1 MRAALIL
8 ALTAAAITPAF
19 AQDDD
24 RDFLTAFLEDN
35 LSDAGREVTITGFS
49 GALSSQATIQQ
60 LTIADDS
67 GIWLTIN
74 GVTLDWSRSA
84 LLAGEVTVSQ
94 LSADE
99 ILLDRLPTLP
109 ESDLPAPEATG
120 FSLPDLPVSIAIDR
134 LSAGRIVLDPAI
146 LGQPVEGSLSAALS
160 LAAGEGTATLDL
172 LRTGQGPKGEIIL
185 DASYSNATRQLLLD
199 LSATEDAGGL
209 VVSLLGVPGAP
220 AAAFQLT
227 GSGPVEDHSARIRL
241 ATDGQDRLAGT
252 VTLQQDDQG
261 AYRLL
266 ADVAGNLAPILV
278 PDYVDFFG
286 DRVALALDARRSATG
301 RILLDRVDL
310 SARTLRLTGRAVLAS
325 DGLPEIIDL
334 AGTLADPD
342 GAPVLLPFGD
352 SPTRLDRA
360 AFSLAADTRDGS
372 GWRADVTVTGLN
384 RADLT
389 ADRFTLSGSG
399 RIGRTPA
406 GNTFGGTL
414 TLAGTGLLPADP
426 SLAAALGTDLQAG
439 LRFHLLQG
447 SGTFRLSDVTLQ
459 GQDYQASAAARIEGL
474 DSGLLTTGTLTVRTT
489 DLSRFSAL
497 AGRPLAGAG
506 TVRLDGSA
514 GLLSGTLDAEAQ
526 VQATGLQLGI
536 AQLDRL
542 LSGPAA
548 LRLSV
553 LRDETGTTLR
563 RLDLTAASLALAAS
577 GRLATTGTTL
587 DGEVRIADLSD
598 LGPPFAGSVDLTAAF
613 SGTVADGQLA
623 LLGTGR
629 GLRLGSAEADRL
641 LAGTSAIEAT
651 LRLQDGAVQISQA
664 RIANP
669 QLTLTVQGL
678 VDGLRRVLDIDA
690 RLADLGIL
698 IPDLTGALVLDG
710 TATQGPTGYVLDI
723 SGRGPGQIEGQVTGS
738 LSSDLGTADLA
749 LAGTGRAALANLFIS
764 PRVLDGTARYDLALR
779 GPLRLT
785 SLSGRITLANGRLAD
800 PGTGLSLEGIE
811 ALAQIQAGRAQLS
824 STMRLST
831 GGLIRLDG
839 PVSLSPP
846 FDAQLAVSLDRLR
859 LVDPELYEAVLS
871 GRIGVNGALAG
882 GASITGD
889 LTLTQ
894 AELRVPSSGFS
905 GAAAL
910 LDITHVNEPTPV
922 RDTRAK
928 AGLLGTH
935 GAEARGGEGT
945 ARPFPLDLTVSAPAQ
960 IFVRGRGID
969 AELGG
974 ALRLGGTTA
983 AILPAGAFNLIRGRL
998 DILGKRLVLSTAD
1011 LQLEGSFVP
1020 ILLVAAQTESDGIVS
1035 SVFVEGPADN
1045 PEVRFA
1051 SIPELP
1057 QEEVLSRLL
1066 FGRDLGSL
1074 SALQAAQLA
1083 NAIAVLAGRGG
1094 EGLVNRLRKS
1104 FGLDDLDLTTS
1115 EDGGTALTAGKYL
1128 SENLYTQIEIEQG
1141 GKSRVSLNLDLRE
1154 GVTVRGRVGDDGET
1168 GIGIFVER
1176 DY

>member
-8 ALTAAAITPAF
+8 ALTAAPAF
-19 AQDDD
+19 AQEDD

-35 LSDAGREVTITGFS
+35 LSDAGRQVTITGFS

-60 LTIADDS
+60 MTIADDA

-84 LLAGEVTVSQ
+84 LLSGEVTVSE

-99 ILLDRLPTLP
+99 IILDRLP
-109 ESDLPAPEATG
+109 DLPQDQAPQPEAAG
-120 FSLPDLPVSIAIDR
+120 FSLPELPVSIAIDR
-134 LSAGRIVLDPAI
+134 VAAERIVLDASV

-160 LAAGEGTATLDL
+160 LAGGEGTATLDL
-172 LRTGQGPKGEIIL
+172 LRTGDGPKGEIVL

-227 GSGPVEDHSARIRL
+227 GTGPLEDHSARVRL

-252 VTLQQDDQG
+252 VTLQQDDEG

-266 ADVAGNLAPILV
+266 ADVAGNLAPILL

-286 DRVALALDARRSATG
+286 DRVALAIDARRSASG
-301 RILLDRVDL
+301 RIRLDRFDL
-310 SARTLRLTGRAVLAS
+310 SARTVQLSGTATLAS
-325 DGLPEIIDL
+325 DGLPDL
-334 AGTLADPD
+334 LDITGTLADPD
-342 GAPVLLPFGD
+342 GVPLLLPFGD
-352 SPTRLDRA
+352 TPTRIDRA
-360 AFSLAADTRDGS
+360 AFALSADSRDDT
-372 GWRADVTVTGLN
+372 GWRADLSILGLD

-399 RIGRTPA
+399 RLGRTPA
-406 GNTFGGTL
+406 GNSFGGTL
-414 TLAGTGLLPADP
+414 SLAGTGLLPADP
-426 SLAAALGTDLQAG
+426 GLAAALGPEVQAG
-439 LRFHLLQG
+439 LRFHLLEG
-447 SGTFRLSDVTLQ
+447 SGVFRLSDLRLE
-459 GQDYQASAAARIEGL
+459 GQDYLANGAVRISGL
-474 DSGLLTTGTLTVRTT
+474 DTGLLAAGTLSVEATN
-489 DLSRFSAL
+489 LSRFSAL
-497 AGRPLAGAG
+497 VGRPLAGAG
-506 TVRLDGSA
+506 TVQLDGSA
-514 GLLSGTLDAEAQ
+514 GLLSGTVDAEAR

-542 LSGPAA
+542 LSGAST
-548 LRLSV
+548 LSLSV

-563 RLDLTAASLALAAS
+563 NLDLTAASLALAAS
-577 GRLATTGTTL
+577 GTLATDGSAL
-587 DGEVRIADLSD
+587 DGAISISDLSD
-598 LGPPFAGSVDLTAAF
+598 LGPPFAGSLDLTAAF
-613 SGTVADGQLA
+613 IGTAEDGQIA
-623 LLGTGR
+623 FLGTGR
-629 GLRLGSAEADRL
+629 SLRVGSAEADRL
-641 LAGTSAIEAT
+641 LAGVSAIEAN
-651 LRLQDGAVQISQA
+651 LRLGNGALQIDQA

-669 QLTLTVQGL
+669 QLTLTVQGT

-690 RLADLGIL
+690 RLADLGLL
-698 IPDLTGALVLDG
+698 IPDLSGALVLDG
-710 TATQGPTGYVLDI
+710 TATQDASGYALDV
-723 SGRGPGQIEGQVTGS
+723 SGRGPGQIEGRVLGR
-738 LSSDLGTADLA
+738 LSSDLANADLA
-749 LAGTGRAALANLFIS
+749 LTGTGRAALANLFIS
-764 PRVLDGTARYDLALR
+764 PRALDGAARFDLALR

-785 SLSGRITLANGRLAD
+785 SLSGRITLADGRLTD

-811 ALAQIQAGRAQLS
+811 ALAQLQAGRAQVS

-831 GGLIRLDG
+831 GGLIRIDG

-846 FDAQLAVSLDRLR
+846 FQAQLSIGLDRLR
-859 LVDPELYEAVLS
+859 LVDPQLYEALIQ
-871 GRIGVNGALAG
+871 GRIGVDGPLAG
-882 GASITGD
+882 GARITGD
-889 LTLTQ
+889 LLLTQ
-894 AELRVPSSGFS
+894 AELRVPSSGFAN
-905 GAAAL
+905 AAAL
-910 LDITHVNEPTPV
+910 LDVTHVNEPAAV
-922 RDTRAK
+922 RSTRAK
-928 AGLLGTH
+928 AGLLGTE
-935 GAEARGGEGT
+935 GAEARAAGG
-945 ARPFPLDLTVSAPAQ
+945 ARPFAIDLTISAPSQ

-974 ALRLGGTTA
+974 SLRLGGTTA
-983 AILPAGAFNLIRGRL
+983 AIVPAGAFNLIRGRL

-1020 ILLVAAQTESDGIVS
+1020 ILLVSAQTESDGIVT
-1035 SVFVEGPADN
+1035 SVIVEGPADN
-1045 PEVRFA
+1045 PDVRF
-1051 SIPELP
+1051 SSVPELP

-1083 NAIAVLAGRGG
+1083 NAIAVLAGQGG
-1094 EGLVNRLRKS
+1094 EGLINRLRKG
-1104 FGLDDLDLTTS
+1104 FGLDDLDLTTT

-1128 SENLYTQIEIEQG
+1128 SDNLYTQIEIEQG